1 MTDDLDRVALVV
13 VDAQQGFDDAAFWGR
28 RNNPDCD
35 DNIRALV
42 ERWAETDRPL
52 VYVQHASANPDSPLH
67 PDSPGHRLKEYLSP
81 APSTPPTPS
90 TGQVRTA
97 SSSRPTTCAG

>member
-42 ERWAETDRPL
+42 ERWAERIGRWSTC
-52 VYVQHASANPDSPLH
+52 ST
-67 PDSPGHRLKEYLSP
+67 RLP
-81 APSTPPTPS
+81 TRTPRCTPTPPG
-90 TGQVRTA
+90 TG
-97 SSSRPTTCAG
+97 